1 MSVSDLGHCKYE
13 VTQCQDLVGWECVCC
28 NSGRVQVIEKL
39 IDYRTPA
46 VSELTKRH
54 NGGIQGRLI
63 QRPESITP
71 QSVRVPAM
79 QDSACIQSRIQTITR
94 LDP

>member
-1 MSVSDLGHCKYE
+1 MSGSTG
-13 VTQCQDLVGWECVCC
+13 VGMSLLQLSC
-28 NSGRVQVIEKL
+28 RVQVIEKL

-46 VSELTKRH
+46 VSELTKKH

-71 QSVRVPAM
+71 HAVRF
-79 QDSACIQSRIQTITR
+79 SAIDGLGIRPEPNS
-94 LDP
+94 DNYEK